1 MPVARALQSEIAVN
15 AGRLPPMN
23 DVMLILPDFLLIMV
37 GAVLCKATPLNRRI
51 WDGVEPLVYY
61 VLFPALLFTSIVKQ
75 PQSLT
80 SAVPIMSAGVSV
92 VALGIVLTLAIGRIP
107 QVDRRLHASG
117 AQVAF
122 RFNSFVGLALARSL
136 AGEDGVAWMALILSV
151 CVPLCNT
158 AAVWPLARHAG
169 AGFWKEVA
177 RNPLIIG
184 TVSGLVVKASG
195 WMPPDLAMVTLSR
208 MGQASVILGLMTVGA
223 GLQMGALKS
232 NPALAG
238 TYLSIRHLLLPAAAI
253 AVAIF
258 GGFSAPQQAVLV
270 AFASLPTATSAYVLA
285 ARMGGDG
292 PFVAG
297 LVSLST
303 LGAMVG
309 LPLSLSALRYMTAA

>member
-1 MPVARALQSEIAVN
+1 MSLPE
-15 AGRLPPMN
+15 AGRLPDMN
-23 DVMLILPDFLLIMV
+23 DVMLILPDFLLIML
-37 GAVLCKATPLNRRI
+37 GAFVCKATPLDRRI

-61 VLFPALLFTSIVKQ
+61 LLFPALLFVSIVKQ
-75 PQSLT
+75 TQPLS
-80 SAVPIMSAGVSV
+80 SAFPMMTAGVSV
-92 VALGIVLTLAIGRIP
+92 VSLGIVLAYAIGQMP
-107 QVDRRLHASG
+107 GVDRRLHASG

-169 AGFWKEVA
+169 AGFWKELA
-177 RNPLIIG
+177 RNPLIVG
-184 TVSGLVVKASG
+184 TVSGLAVKASG
-195 WMPPDLAMVTLSR
+195 WMPPDLAMMTLSR
-208 MGQASVILGLMTVGA
+208 LGQASVVLGLMTVGA

-232 NPALAG
+232 NPALAASF
-238 TYLSIRHLLLPAAAI
+238 LSIRHLLLPATAI
-253 AVAIF
+253 AVALL
-258 GGFSAPQQAVLV
+258 GGFTPAQQAVLV

-285 ARMGGDG
+285 ARMGGDA

-303 LGAMVG
+303 LGAMMG
-309 LPLSLSALRYMTAA
+309 LPLSLGALRALSGG